1 MNTSTNSSSTTTARV
16 IARPTS
22 RPTWAIQ
29 KKANVWYLAW
39 SVPRCIQHLPL
50 FKGRRL
56 YTKSLQTGDLREAQ
70 RRRDCIVSTFSPLV
84 VEAETA
90 KQHQDS
96 QQFSGYLQELTQQLA
111 QQLRAAALPIRDASK
126 PVTPKPKPVKNPAKR
141 PAKCPAGGTNAEV
154 HTPASAL
161 TIEAA
166 AAEFIESEHLKS
178 RKGMKPVAE
187 ATLGRARNAA
197 TGLTEYTGKQ
207 ALADIERR
215 DVTLWLAS
223 MAGKKSDSTLQNYV
237 SALSLVWE
245 YCYLLRKVEG
255 DNPFKGVGFK
265 STGDHQAYE
274 AFTLPELTSLVGGAS
289 PAIKMLIKFA
299 LVTGCRLGEIV
310 GLRDTDFEMRQGIP
324 VLCIRAG
331 KTSNS
336 IRDIP
341 LPHQQWAELQ
351 SCVTGRLWFLRN
363 GGTDAGQWSHKFGL
377 LKAKVMGG
385 RDRQKTFHSLRGM
398 AITGYQ
404 RAGVPEDVTAPL
416 MGHGVKGLTL
426 SYGLYSSGHT
436 AAHQLQAVETML
448 ASPYMQQYM
457 ALFNGPHKK

>member
-1 MNTSTNSSSTTTARV
+1 MA
-16 IARPTS
+16 

-39 SVPRCIQHLPL
+39 AVPRCIQHLPL

-56 YTKSLQTGDLREAQ
+56 YTKTLQTADLREAQ
-70 RRRDCIVSTFSPLV
+70 RRRDCIVSTFSPLMA
-84 VEAETA
+84 EAEA
-90 KQHQDS
+90 VKQQRDS
-96 QQFSGYLQELTQQLA
+96 QQFNQYLRQLQAAAGGALTQPEA
-111 QQLRAAALPIRDASK
+111 PPAPAPAPTK
-126 PVTPKPKPVKNPAKR
+126 PAPKPAPT
-141 PAKCPAGGTNAEV
+141 PAKCPDVGAITV
-154 HTPASAL
+154 
-161 TIEAA
+161 EAA
-166 AAEFIESEHLKS
+166 AAEFIESEKHKAS
-178 RKGMKPVAE
+178 KGMKPVAE

-197 TGLTEYTGKQ
+197 TGLTEFTGKQ
-207 ALADIERR
+207 AMADIERR

-223 MAGKKSDSTLQNYV
+223 MAGKKSDSTRQNYV

-245 YCYLLRKVEG
+245 YCYLLRKVDG
-255 DNPFKGVGFK
+255 SNPFKGVGFK

-274 AFTLPELTSLVGGAS
+274 AFTLPELAALVGGAT

-310 GLRDTDFEMRQGIP
+310 GLRDSDFEVRQGIHT
-324 VLCIRAG
+324 LCIRAG
-331 KTSNS
+331 KTQNS

-341 LPHQQWAELQ
+341 LPQQLWAELQ
-351 SCVTGRLWFLRN
+351 SCVTGRLWFQRN
-363 GGTDAGQWSHKFGL
+363 GGTDAKQWSHTFGL
-377 LKAKVMGG
+377 LKAKTVGG

-404 RAGVPEDVTAPL
+404 RAGIPEDVTAPL

-448 ASPYMQQYM
+448 ASDYMQQYL
-457 ALFNGPHKK
+457 ALF

>member
-1 MNTSTNSSSTTTARV
+1 MA
-16 IARPTS
+16 

-39 SVPRCIQHLPL
+39 AVPRCIQHLPL

-56 YTKSLQTGDLREAQ
+56 YTKTLQTADLREAQ
-70 RRRDCIVSTFSPLV
+70 RRRDCIVSTFSPLLA
-84 VEAETA
+84 EAEAT
-90 KQHQDS
+90 KQQQDS
-96 QQFSGYLQELTQQLA
+96 QQFSAYLL
-111 QQLRAAALPIRDASK
+111 QLRQAAEGSEAGTQTAPPAPPPIRPALPRHK
-126 PVTPKPKPVKNPAKR
+126 PAKPR
-141 PAKCPAGGTNAEV
+141 PANNGFGAE
-154 HTPASAL
+154 TI

-166 AAEFIESEHLKS
+166 AAEFIEAEQLKAS
-178 RKGMKPVAE
+178 KGMKPVAE

-197 TGLTEYTGKQ
+197 TGLTEFTGKQ
-207 ALADIERR
+207 AMADIERR

-223 MAGKKSDSTLQNYV
+223 MAGKKSDSTRQNYV

-245 YCYLLRKVEG
+245 YCYLLRKVDG
-255 DNPFKGVGFK
+255 SNPFKGVGFK

-274 AFTLPELTSLVGGAS
+274 AFTLPELAALVGGAT

-310 GLRDTDFEMRQGIP
+310 GLRDSDFEVRQGIHT
-324 VLCIRAG
+324 LCIRAG

-341 LPHQQWAELQ
+341 LPQSVWAELQ
-351 SCVTGRLWFLRN
+351 SCVTGRLWFQRN
-363 GGTDAGQWSHKFGL
+363 GGTDAKQWSHTFGL

-404 RAGVPEDVTAPL
+404 RAGIPEDVTAPL
-416 MGHGVKGLTL
+416 MGHGTKGLTL

-448 ASPYMQQYM
+448 ASDYMQQYLT
-457 ALFNGPHKK
+457 LF

>member
-1 MNTSTNSSSTTTARV
+1 MNCSTTSIT
-16 IARPTS
+16 PTD

-39 SVPRCIQHLPL
+39 AVPRCIQHLPL

-56 YTKSLQTGDLREAQ
+56 YTKTLCTADLREAQ

-84 VEAETA
+84 AEAESD
-90 KQHQDS
+90 KQQRES
-96 QQFSGYLQELTQQLA
+96 QQFSAYLI
-111 QQLRAAALPIRDASK
+111 QLRQAADGVAPTPAPRPAPTKSK
-126 PVTPKPKPVKNPAKR
+126 PTPKPAPVTPAPATE
-141 PAKCPAGGTNAEV
+141 GV
-154 HTPASAL
+154 

-166 AAEFIESEHLKS
+166 AAEFIEAENQKAS
-178 RKGMKPVAE
+178 KGMKPVAD

-197 TGLTEYTGKQ
+197 TGLTEFTGKQ
-207 ALADIERR
+207 ALGDIERR

-223 MAGKKSDSTLQNYV
+223 MAGRKSDSTRQNYV

-245 YCYLLRKVEG
+245 YCYLLRKVNSVTG
-255 DNPFKGVGFK
+255 GNPFKGVNFK

-274 AFTLPELTSLVGGAS
+274 AFTQTELSALAVAS
-289 PAIKMLIKFA
+289 TPAIKMLMKFA
-299 LVTGCRLGEIV
+299 LVTGCRLGELV
-310 GLRDTDFEMRQGIP
+310 GLREGDFEMRQGVP

-341 LPHQQWAELQ
+341 LPQPLWAELQ
-351 SCVTGRLWFLRN
+351 SCVTSRLWFLRN
-363 GGTDAGQWSHKFGL
+363 GSTDAAQWSHKFGL

-398 AITGYQ
+398 CITGYQ
-404 RAGVPEDVTAPL
+404 RAGIPEDVTAPL
-416 MGHGVKGLTL
+416 MGHGIKGLTL

-436 AAHQLQAVETML
+436 LAHQLQAVEGML
-448 ASPYMQQYM
+448 ASEYMQQHLGQLISP
-457 ALFNGPHKK
+457 AGE

>member
-1 MNTSTNSSSTTTARV
+1 MNTNTSTTRV
-16 IARPTS
+16 PTARPTD

-39 SVPRCIQHLPL
+39 AVPRCIQHLPL

-56 YTKSLQTGDLREAQ
+56 YTKTLQTADLREAQ
-70 RRRDCIVSTFSPLV
+70 RRRDCIVSAFSPLV
-84 VEAETA
+84 VEAELT
-90 KQHQDS
+90 KQQQDS
-96 QQFSGYLQELTQQLA
+96 QQFSAYLV
-111 QQLRAAALPIRDASK
+111 QLRQAAAGEAVVPA
-126 PVTPKPKPVKNPAKR
+126 PAPAPQPKP
-141 PAKCPAGGTNAEV
+141 
-154 HTPASAL
+154 TPARATPAPVRL
-161 TIEAA
+161 KPAPAFTIEAA
-166 AAEFIESEHLKS
+166 AAEFIEEEQLKAS
-178 RKGMKPVAE
+178 KGMKPVAE

-197 TGLTEYTGKQ
+197 TGLTEFTGKQ
-207 ALADIERR
+207 ALAAIERR
-215 DVTLWLAS
+215 DVTLWLAA
-223 MAGKKSDSTLQNYV
+223 MAGEKSDSTRQNYV

-274 AFTLPELTSLVGGAS
+274 AFTLPELTALVGGAT
-289 PAIKMLIKFA
+289 PAIKMLMKFA

-310 GLRDTDFEMRQGIP
+310 GLREADFEVRQGIHT
-324 VLCIRAG
+324 LCIRAG

-416 MGHGVKGLTL
+416 MGHGTKGLTL

-436 AAHQLQAVETML
+436 LPHQLQAVETML
-448 ASPYMQQYM
+448 ASPYMQQYL
-457 ALFNGPHKK
+457 ALF